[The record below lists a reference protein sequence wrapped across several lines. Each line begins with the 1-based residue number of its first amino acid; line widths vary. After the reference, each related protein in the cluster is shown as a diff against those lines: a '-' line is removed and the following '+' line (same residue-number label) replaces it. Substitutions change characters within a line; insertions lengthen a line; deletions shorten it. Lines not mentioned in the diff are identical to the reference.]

1 MQPPNALPGF
11 WIFMYRVS
19 PLTYLISGLTSTGL
33 HARAIECAPEEMNV
47 FNPPSGQTCG
57 EYMAAYLQ
65 AAPGTLHN
73 PSATSGCQ
81 YCALDNADQYLA
93 GSNIC
98 TCLPPLPSSHT
109 KPHIEETVTNRGQT
123 TPNAGATGASAGR
136 TSASTSWAPC
146 YSTTSSASGTGTQR
160 AWLGALSRGRRL
172 FVGCLRGVVG
182 RRPRGRRRRMGDCI
196 SYHLSV
202 VFRFLWQ
209 GR

>member
-57 EYMAAYLQ
+57 EYMAAFLQ

-73 PSATSGCQ
+73 PSATTGCQ

-98 TCLPPLPSSHT
+98 AYPPCLTSPHTCTPI
-109 KPHIEETVTNRGQT
+109 KETVTNQGQT
-123 TPNAGATGASAGR
+123 TPNAGATGALAGH
-136 TSASTSWAPC
+136 TSASTSWARC
-146 YSTTSSASGTGTQR
+146 CSTTSSASGTGTRQV
-160 AWLGALSRGRRL
+160 WFGASSRGGRL
-172 FVGCLRGVVG
+172 FVGCLRGAVG
-182 RRPRGRRRRMGDCI
+182 RRLRGRRRRMGGCI
-196 SYHLSV
+196 E
-202 VFRFLWQ
+202 
-209 GR
+209 